1 MKSKITLTALV
12 CGLLLSSAALA
23 QDSSQG
29 VSLATVR
36 GTFRKADADG
46 DGAITAREAA
56 RARIPAKH
64 FVAHDVDA
72 NRSLTQEEF
81 VAYYRELL
89 VKARRPVGKDLEAE
103 VARVETLRRAKLAE
117 QERQRAANEAGSTV
131 SPVVAQRTAEKLKA
145 AQGTLAKR
153 EQASSGSRTEIQQ
166 AMDTLGDTGTSSLT
180 TSEKLKRAKDALEG
194 RWQATG
200 SPRAKV
206 QRAIDVLEE
215 RAAAAETPVQ
225 KPALVETPV
234 SVEEPALKKVAA
246 SGNVSGDA
254 PDSGATATGETADSG
269 GLSDARRKLIER
281 ARNARAND
289 TPAGN
294 PTANATNAPPRERA
308 RAILRRLVESGRI
321 TPDQAR
327 DFDAMLADRAAA
339 TTGGNTTPIADVNAL
354 RATLRRAQAQVK
366 GQHESGAMT
375 AEEARLVND
384 ALVARARI
392 IASTLPPTAR
402 ASVPVEPDS
411 VRQETRRV
419 TTAAEESSP
428 ERESRATQEQPVPAQ
443 GAAPVRGREPAGRE
457 VGPKDAEVRDRP
469 ATKPSTSDVKGVKPA
484 DDPAD
489 DKGARPDTRKEPE
502 AKQSDT
508 TPPVRGA
515 GRRGD
520 GGQDSGARRSG
531 DASTGGR
538 RVGGE
543 V

>member
-1 MKSKITLTALV
+1 MKSKIILTTLV
-12 CGLLLSSAALA
+12 GGLLLSSAALG
-23 QDSSQG
+23 QESSQG

-46 DGAITAREAA
+46 DGAISAREAA

-64 FVAHDVDA
+64 FVAHDIDA

-117 QERQRAANEAGSTV
+117 LERQRAADESGTTV
-131 SPVVAQRTAEKLKA
+131 SPAVAQGTAEKLKA

-153 EQASSGSRTEIQQ
+153 GQASGGSRTEIQQ
-166 AMDTLGDTGTSSLT
+166 AIDTLGDTGTSSLT

-194 RWQATG
+194 RWQGTG
-200 SPRAKV
+200 SPREKV
-206 QRAIDVLEE
+206 QRAVDVMEE
-215 RAAAAETPVQ
+215 RAAAVETPVQ
-225 KPALVETPV
+225 KPARVEAPA
-234 SVEEPALKKVAA
+234 SAEAPALKQVAA
-246 SGNVSGDA
+246 AGVA
-254 PDSGATATGETADSG
+254 PDSETTAAGETGDSS

-289 TPAGN
+289 APAGN
-294 PTANATNAPPRERA
+294 PTANATTAPPSERA

-339 TTGGNTTPIADVNAL
+339 TTVGNATPIADENAL
-354 RATLRRAQAQVK
+354 RAALLRAQAQVK
-366 GQHESGAMT
+366 GQHQSGAMT
-375 AEEARLVND
+375 AEEARLVNY
-384 ALVARARI
+384 ALVARARV
-392 IASTLPPTAR
+392 IASTLRPAAR
-402 ASVPVEPDS
+402 ASVPVEPKS

-419 TTAAEESSP
+419 TTAAESTRP
-428 ERESRATQEQPVPAQ
+428 ERKARPAQEQP
-443 GAAPVRGREPAGRE
+443 APPQSAEPARARDRAGRK

-469 ATKPSTSDVKGVKPA
+469 ATERSTPEVEGVKP
-484 DDPAD
+484 
-489 DKGARPDTRKEPE
+489 DTRRAPGVK
-502 AKQSDT
+502 KTDT
-508 TPPVRGA
+508 PPPVRGA
-515 GRRGD
+515 GQRSD

-531 DASTGGR
+531 DAGTGGR